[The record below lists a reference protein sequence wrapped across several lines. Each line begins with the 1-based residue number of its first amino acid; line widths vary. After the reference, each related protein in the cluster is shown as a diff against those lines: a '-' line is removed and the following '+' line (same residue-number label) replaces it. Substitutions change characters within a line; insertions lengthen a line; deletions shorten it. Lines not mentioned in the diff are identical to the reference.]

1 MKPIWLGLWAK
12 SPKVGSLLPWY
23 KEYRLLNKAWFLQ
36 CTSVLCQPKIA
47 EFTTI
52 FWPCLILWSE
62 KGCNVKYYYAKCAPP
77 LEPLS
82 ILMKLHLQWI
92 SAKLSQV
99 YLKQDT
105 LELKNFIG
113 CGFPWALLSCW
124 LAWLGSVFLPDLK
137 CWFLSWLLLY
147 WWWWLYNCLTRFW
160 HFSFC

>member
-1 MKPIWLGLWAK
+1 M
-12 SPKVGSLLPWY
+12 GSLLPWC

-47 EFTTI
+47 ELTTI

-92 SAKLSQV
+92 SAKLSHIYWLWFPLSSIV
-99 YLKQDT
+99 L
-105 LELKNFIG
+105 LIG
-113 CGFPWALLSCW
+113 
-124 LAWLGSVFLPDLK
+124 LAWLSFSARFKMFVSFLVAIILMVMTLQL
-137 CWFLSWLLLY
+137 FNMVLTFSILLE
-147 WWWWLYNCLTRFW
+147 
-160 HFSFC
+160 